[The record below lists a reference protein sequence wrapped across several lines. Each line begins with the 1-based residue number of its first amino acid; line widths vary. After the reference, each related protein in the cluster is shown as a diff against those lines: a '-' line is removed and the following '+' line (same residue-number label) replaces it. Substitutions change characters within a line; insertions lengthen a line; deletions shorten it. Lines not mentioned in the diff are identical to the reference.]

1 MDFEVGHL
9 LGGKYRIVRRIGV
22 GGMGSVYEAKH
33 AGLGTPVAI
42 KVLLPQLA
50 KVPTVADRFRREAQ
64 VSATLRSPHVIQVT
78 DVDQLPDGRPYLVM
92 ELLEGESLQEH
103 LERAKTL
110 SREESVDLTLQI
122 LLGLECAH
130 ALGVVHR
137 DLKPGNVF
145 LDARGGARTAKLLD
159 FGVAKVKATPEFQAL
174 TRPGMVMGTPEYM
187 APEQAF
193 SADQADARSD
203 LYSVGVLL
211 YEMLSGALPAV
222 GSLPLAVAHQVM
234 TNQVRPL
241 REHCPGLPQGL
252 LNLVHRAMQP
262 ERSARFESALE
273 MRRALSAFA
282 GELSVAGRV
291 AASVAPDPRPAQ
303 VPSGPAGTEK
313 VAAMVPVAVGA
324 APGSAVRPLAAG
336 GTSARAD
343 GVTGE
348 MSQFRG
354 LPARVRLG
362 DPAPDDSAPDDSAPD
377 DSAAHDSAKMG
388 DSGRGAA
395 QPPAAALGAGSD
407 APASPLGL
415 APFGDRRIART
426 AEMPEQGRRVAPT
439 LPTPDIPPPLA
450 VPTRRSF
457 ARRALVWLLCLGIV
471 AGAGIGVLWLLVE
484 TGVVRIYSNPG
495 PPPPMPQPQGV
506 KLPAS
511 PRPAEKP

>member
-33 AGLGTPVAI
+33 AGLGTQVAI

-64 VSATLRSPHVIQVT
+64 VSATLKSPHVIQVT

-92 ELLEGESLQEH
+92 ELLEGESLQDH
-103 LERAKTL
+103 LEKNKSLR
-110 SREESVDLTLQI
+110 REESVDLGLQI

-130 ALGVVHR
+130 AVGVVHR

-145 LDARGGARTAKLLD
+145 LDTRGVGRTAKLLD

-203 LYSVGVLL
+203 IYSVGVML
-211 YEMLSGALPAV
+211 YEMLSGALPAE
-222 GSLPLAVAHQVM
+222 GSLPIAVAHQVM
-234 TNQVRPL
+234 TNKVRPL
-241 REHCPGLPQGL
+241 RELCPGLPQGL
-252 LNLVHRAMQP
+252 LNLVHRAMQA
-262 ERSARFESALE
+262 ERSARFENALE

-282 GELSVAGRV
+282 GELSIAGRV
-291 AASVAPDPRPAQ
+291 AASVALGPRPVHVGAGQ
-303 VPSGPAGTEK
+303 AGTEK
-313 VAAMVPVAVGA
+313 VPAQAPLAIAAASAGA
-324 APGSAVRPLAAG
+324 APPAGTPPRVAA
-336 GTSARAD
+336 
-343 GVTGE
+343 TGE

-354 LPARVRLG
+354 QPALA
-362 DPAPDDSAPDDSAPD
+362 APS
-377 DSAAHDSAKMG
+377 
-388 DSGRGAA
+388 
-395 QPPAAALGAGSD
+395 PAAAGSAHSSALGPSVGAQAVASE
-407 APASPLGL
+407 SPLHL
-415 APFGDRRIART
+415 ASFGDRHISRT
-426 AEMPEQGRRVAPT
+426 AEMPEQAGRLPPT
-439 LPTPDIPPPLA
+439 LPTSDQPSPHGAPA
-450 VPTRRSF
+450 RRSV
-457 ARRALVWLLCLGIV
+457 ARRMMIGLLCLGAL

-484 TGVVRIYSNPG
+484 AGVVQFYSNPG

-506 KLPAS
+506 KSPAA
-511 PRPAEKP
+511 PRPADKP

>member
-1 MDFEVGHL
+1 MDFEAGHL

-33 AGLGTPVAI
+33 AGLGTPLAI

-50 KVPTVADRFRREAQ
+50 KVPTLADRFRREAQ

-78 DVDQLPDGRPYLVM
+78 DVDQLADGRPYLVM
-92 ELLEGESLQEH
+92 ELLVGESLQDH
-103 LERAKTL
+103 LEAAKSL

-145 LDARGGARTAKLLD
+145 LDTRGVGRTAKLLD

-203 LYSVGVLL
+203 LYSVGVML
-211 YEMLSGALPAV
+211 YEMLSGALPAE

-241 REHCPGLPQGL
+241 RELCPGLPQGL

-291 AASVAPDPRPAQ
+291 AASVALGPRPPQ
-303 VPSGPAGTEK
+303 VSGGPAGTEK
-313 VAAMVPVAVGA
+313 VAAMAPVAIGA
-324 APGSAVRPLAAG
+324 TPASAVRPLDAEG
-336 GTSARAD
+336 GAARAH
-343 GVTGE
+343 GFTGE
-348 MSQFRG
+348 MSRFRG
-354 LPARVRLG
+354 LPARAVA
-362 DPAPDDSAPDDSAPD
+362 DE
-377 DSAAHDSAKMG
+377 SAALGEAGSA
-388 DSGRGAA
+388 AA
-395 QPPAAALGAGSD
+395 QPPAVALGAGLD

-415 APFGDRRIART
+415 APFGARHVART
-426 AEMPEQGRRVAPT
+426 AEMPEQPRRVAPT
-439 LPTPDIPPPLA
+439 LPTPDRPPPLDA
-450 VPTRRSF
+450 T
-457 ARRALVWLLCLGIV
+457 ARRGLARRLLVWLLCLGAL

-484 TGVVRIYSNPG
+484 TGVVQLYSNPG

-506 KLPAS
+506 KPAN